1 MSQLQDL
8 PNRNGC
14 PMRQAKRRKEMTP
27 EQATLAAM
35 KPSKGLAGVL
45 LRAGHEV
52 PPNALEAV
60 RVLRAV
66 IEGQKCRSS
75 LKTCS
80 SSQKPFFSVRSCYDY
95 SIESKQRNTT
105 EK

>member
-1 MSQLQDL
+1 
-8 PNRNGC
+8 
-14 PMRQAKRRKEMTP
+14 MTP

-60 RVLRAV
+60 RLARDV
-66 IEGQKCRSS
+66 IGSTGGSGWWQSFNATGR
-75 LKTCS
+75 
-80 SSQKPFFSVRSCYDY
+80 
-95 SIESKQRNTT
+95 TT
-105 EK
+105 LSDK

>member
-1 MSQLQDL
+1 
-8 PNRNGC
+8 
-14 PMRQAKRRKEMTP
+14 MTP

-60 RVLRAV
+60 RLARDV
-66 IEGQKCRSS
+66 IGSTGAAGWWDS
-75 LKTCS
+75 
-80 SSQKPFFSVRSCYDY
+80 FS
-95 SIESKQRNTT
+95 TT
-105 EK
+105 GRTTLADK